1 MEFKAPKHNTP
12 IATLIKNYKNKKSG
26 KVVESRREIQWRFAS
41 LDWKHQKEILL
52 AFIQRCDSD
61 RDWASRKMFVCWD
74 KSFIP
79 IVKNLWEQHHEAP
92 LSWLILRY
100 FPKEYLK
107 QNMDSL
113 SWGRNYYYLCQR
125 LIDDENFK
133 MDKERLYESDIIKLY
148 TISQKE
154 VSDEEI
160 REVFF
165 LLIKKICKAE
175 YRSPYCH
182 QWDMNF
188 EDIDNIS
195 ILNNLVVMES
205 FQDISYKLQRIK
217 LADELHKWIKGVM
230 YKARESIEYS
240 FIKRM
245 SLQRGNYK
253 DVMIKLITEYSLK
266 FIDQK
271 EIPLEVSALE
281 KSVHEILPDKISNP
295 ILNLVEQ
302 RTYLSELQNNNP
314 SVKMLASSF
323 DLEIDDSPLPF

>member
-52 AFIQRCDSD
+52 AFVNAKACD

-79 IVKNLWEQHHEAP
+79 VVKTLWEQYHEEP

-100 FPKEYLK
+100 FPKEFLK
-107 QNMDSL
+107 QNMNSL

-125 LIDDENFK
+125 LIDDEDFK
-133 MDKERLYESDIIKLY
+133 MDKEKLYESDIIKLY

-154 VSDEEI
+154 VSDKEI

-165 LLIKKICKAE
+165 SLIEKICEAE
-175 YRSPYCH
+175 YKSTYCH
-182 QWDMNF
+182 QWNMNF
-188 EDIDNIS
+188 EDIENIS
-195 ILNNLVVMES
+195 ILDNLVVMES
-205 FQDISYKLQRIK
+205 FQDIRYKLGRNE
-217 LADELHKWIKGVM
+217 LAEELHNWIKGVM
-230 YKARESIEYS
+230 YKARESVEYS
-240 FIKRM
+240 LIKRM
-245 SLQRGNYK
+245 SLQRGDYK
-253 DVMIKLITEYSLK
+253 VAMIKLITEYSLRYL
-266 FIDQK
+266 DQK
-271 EIPLEVSALE
+271 GLVLEVPAFE
-281 KSVHEILPDKISNP
+281 TPVYEILPDKISNP

-302 RTYLSELQNNNP
+302 RANLSMLQKNNP
-314 SVKMLASSF
+314 AVKMLASSF

>member
-281 KSVHEILPDKISNP
+281 KSVHEIFPSKITNP
-295 ILNLVEQ
+295 ILDLVEQ

>member
-52 AFIQRCDSD
+52 AFVNAKACD

-160 REVFF
+160 REVFYS
-165 LLIKKICKAE
+165 LIEKICKAE
-175 YRSPYCH
+175 YKSTYCH
-182 QWDMNF
+182 QWELNF
-188 EDIDNIS
+188 EDIENIS
-195 ILNNLVVMES
+195 ILDNLVVMES
-205 FQDISYKLQRIK
+205 FQDIRYKLGRNE
-217 LADELHKWIKGVM
+217 LAEELHSWIKGVM

-281 KSVHEILPDKISNP
+281 KSVHEIFPSKITNP
-295 ILNLVEQ
+295 ILDLVEQ